1 MNGDLEVLELPGLTL
16 TETSAIVAG
25 PIDRPSVL
33 AAVNA
38 LLDRES
44 MTKWQAGDL
53 LAALVDDDDGDRA
66 RTFCEVDARR
76 YSQAWLTSALLVS
89 QRVPPELR
97 RPALSWG
104 HHEVVAGME
113 PDDQDQWL
121 GRAHREGWSIR
132 VLVQAIHD
140 AAQPRLPGTTPAP
153 KPPWRATSTLSA
165 LDRVLGSHQAAVV
178 RADGTV
184 APFDRDAVAAIIDAE
199 GREVS

>member
-1 MNGDLEVLELPGLTL
+1 MADLEVFELPGLTL
-16 TETSAIVAG
+16 TETSATVDG

-89 QRVPPELR
+89 QRVAPELR

-113 PDDQDQWL
+113 PDDQDTWL

-140 AAQPRLPGTTPAP
+140 AAQPRLPGTTPPP

-165 LDRVLGSHQAAVV
+165 LDRVLGSHGAAVV

-184 APFDRDAVAAIIDAE
+184 APFDRATISAVLEVE
-199 GREVS
+199 GRET